1 MPVNTICRATLALI
15 ATLVVGCILSLPVNA
30 AERIG
35 KVQTVLGLIPPA
47 DLGVTL
53 MHEHLFIEF
62 TLPLDEPQRWQLAGR
77 RLPRTAAELE
87 TWNMPVTMDR
97 LAFLHAHVWENR
109 DLLSVQDVDTTLAE
123 VMAFKSAGGGAIV
136 DVTSIGLGRDP
147 RKLVEIA
154 RRSRIPI
161 VMGAGWY
168 RSAWHPA
175 GHADRDVAS
184 LTDEIVRDITVGV
197 GDSGVRAGIIGEVS
211 AMEIVTDPQ
220 DSAEVKGVRAAA
232 RASRLTGAA
241 ITLHQWVRDGVALT
255 KTLDIIEQEGGDLTR
270 VVVGHIDAVTA
281 ANIPRLASIA
291 RRGVTLEFDLFGTP
305 YTLSDPRLDA
315 RPMAD
320 TIAELVKAGFADRL
334 LMSHDVCTKLQQ
346 KAYGGKGFDYLL
358 LQVVPYLQQRGV
370 SAEHIRTIMV
380 NNPRRILAFVAPQG
394 PLP

>member
-1 MPVNTICRATLALI
+1 MTVSTIRRATSALI
-15 ATLVVGCILSLPVNA
+15 ATLLVGCAWSVPA
-30 AERIG
+30 AAADRVG
-35 KVQTVLGLIPPA
+35 KIQTVLGLIEPEE
-47 DLGVTL
+47 LGVTL

-77 RLPRTAAELE
+77 QLPRTAAELAI
-87 TWNMPVTMDR
+87 WNTPVTMDR
-97 LAFLHAHVWENR
+97 LQFLHAHVWENR
-109 DLLSVQDVDTTLAE
+109 DLLSVQDVATTLAE
-123 VMAFKSAGGGAIV
+123 VTAFKDAGGGAIV

-147 RKLVEIA
+147 AKLVEVA
-154 RRSRIPI
+154 RRSGIPI

-211 AMEIVTDPQ
+211 AMEIVTDPH

-241 ITLHQWVRDGVALT
+241 ITLHQWVRDGVALAR
-255 KTLDIIEQEGGDLTR
+255 TLDIVEQEGGDLTR
-270 VVVGHIDAVTA
+270 VVVGHIDAVSA
-281 ANIPRLASIA
+281 ANIAQLVAIA
-291 RRGVTLEFDLFGTP
+291 KRGVTLEFDLFGTP

-320 TIAELVKAGFADRL
+320 AIVALVKAGYAERL
-334 LMSHDVCTKLQQ
+334 LMSHDVCTKIQQ
-346 KAYGGKGFDYLL
+346 KAYGGKGFDYLST
-358 LQVVPYLQQRGV
+358 QVVPYLQQRGV
-370 SAEHIRTIMV
+370 SAAQVRTIMV
-380 NNPRRILAFVAPQG
+380 ENPRRVLAFSPVP
-394 PLP
+394 

>member
-1 MPVNTICRATLALI
+1 MTVSTIRRATSALI
-15 ATLVVGCILSLPVNA
+15 ATLFVGCAWSVPA
-30 AERIG
+30 AAADRVG
-35 KVQTVLGLIPPA
+35 KIQTVLGLIEPEE
-47 DLGVTL
+47 LGVTL

-77 RLPRTAAELE
+77 HLPRTAAELAI
-87 TWNMPVTMDR
+87 WNTPVTMDR
-97 LAFLHAHVWENR
+97 LRFLHAHVWENR
-109 DLLSVQDVDTTLAE
+109 DLLSVQDVATTLAE
-123 VMAFKSAGGGAIV
+123 VTAFKDAGGGAIV

-147 RKLVEIA
+147 AKLVEVA
-154 RRSRIPI
+154 RRSGIPI

-211 AMEIVTDPQ
+211 AMEIVTDPH

-241 ITLHQWVRDGVALT
+241 ITLHQWVRDGVALAR
-255 KTLDIIEQEGGDLTR
+255 TLDIIEQEGGDLTR
-270 VVVGHIDAVTA
+270 VVVGHIDAVSA
-281 ANIPRLASIA
+281 ANIPQLVAIA
-291 RRGVTLEFDLFGTP
+291 KRGVTLEFDLFGTP

-320 TIAELVKAGFADRL
+320 AIVALVKAGYAERL
-334 LMSHDVCTKLQQ
+334 LMSHDVCTKIQQ

-358 LQVVPYLQQRGV
+358 TQVVPYLQQRGV
-370 SAEHIRTIMV
+370 SAAQVRTIMV
-380 NNPRRILAFVAPQG
+380 ENPRRVLAFSPVP
-394 PLP
+394 

>member
-1 MPVNTICRATLALI
+1 MPAAAADR
-15 ATLVVGCILSLPVNA
+15 VGKI
-30 AERIG
+30 
-35 KVQTVLGLIPPA
+35 QTVLGLIEPEE
-47 DLGVTL
+47 LGVTL

-77 RLPRTAAELE
+77 QLPRTAAELAI
-87 TWNMPVTMDR
+87 WNTPVTMDR
-97 LAFLHAHVWENR
+97 LQFLHAHVWENR
-109 DLLSVQDVDTTLAE
+109 DLLSVQDVATTLAE
-123 VMAFKSAGGGAIV
+123 VTAFKDAGGGAIV

-147 RKLVEIA
+147 AKLVEVA
-154 RRSRIPI
+154 RRSGIPI

-211 AMEIVTDPQ
+211 AMEIVTDPH

-241 ITLHQWVRDGVALT
+241 ITLHQWVRDGVALAR
-255 KTLDIIEQEGGDLTR
+255 TLDIIEQEGGDLTR
-270 VVVGHIDAVTA
+270 VVVGHIDAVSA
-281 ANIPRLASIA
+281 ANIPQLVAIA
-291 RRGVTLEFDLFGTP
+291 KRGVTLEFDLFGTP

-320 TIAELVKAGFADRL
+320 AIVALVKAGYAERL
-334 LMSHDVCTKLQQ
+334 LMSHDVCTKIQQ

-358 LQVVPYLQQRGV
+358 TQVVPYLQQRGV
-370 SAEHIRTIMV
+370 SAAQVRTIMV
-380 NNPRRILAFVAPQG
+380 ENPRRVLAFSPVP
-394 PLP
+394 

>member
-1 MPVNTICRATLALI
+1 MTVSTIRRATSALI
-15 ATLVVGCILSLPVNA
+15 ATLFVGCAWSVPA
-30 AERIG
+30 AAADRVG
-35 KVQTVLGLIPPA
+35 KIQTVLGLIEPEE
-47 DLGVTL
+47 LGVTL

-77 RLPRTAAELE
+77 QLPRTAAELAI
-87 TWNMPVTMDR
+87 WNTPVTMDR
-97 LAFLHAHVWENR
+97 LQFLHAHVWENR
-109 DLLSVQDVDTTLAE
+109 DLLSVQDVATTLAE
-123 VMAFKSAGGGAIV
+123 VTAFKDAGGGAIV

-147 RKLVEIA
+147 AKLVEVA
-154 RRSRIPI
+154 RRSGIPI

-211 AMEIVTDPQ
+211 AMEIVTDPH

-241 ITLHQWVRDGVALT
+241 ITLHQWVRDGVALAR
-255 KTLDIIEQEGGDLTR
+255 TLDIVEQEGGDLTR
-270 VVVGHIDAVTA
+270 VVVGHIDAVSA
-281 ANIPRLASIA
+281 ANIAQLVAIA
-291 RRGVTLEFDLFGTP
+291 KRGVTLEFDLFGTP

-320 TIAELVKAGFADRL
+320 AIVALVKAGYAERL
-334 LMSHDVCTKLQQ
+334 LMSHDVCTKIQQ

-358 LQVVPYLQQRGV
+358 TQVVPYLQQRGV
-370 SAEHIRTIMV
+370 SAAQVRTIMV
-380 NNPRRILAFVAPQG
+380 ENPRRVLAFSPVP
-394 PLP
+394 

>member
-1 MPVNTICRATLALI
+1 MTVDTLRHATLALI
-15 ATLVVGCILSLPVNA
+15 AMVIGGCASSTLAGDADRV
-30 AERIG
+30 G
-35 KVQTVLGLIPPA
+35 KVQTVLGLVEPA

-62 TLPLDEPQRWQLAGR
+62 TLPLDEPERWQLAGR
-77 RLPRTAAELE
+77 HRPQTAAELAI
-87 TWNMPVTMDR
+87 WNMPVTMDR

-109 DLLSVQDVDTTLAE
+109 DLLRVQDVATTLAE
-123 VMAFKSAGGGAIV
+123 VTAFKDAGGGAIV

-147 RKLVEIA
+147 AKLVEIA
-154 RRSRIPI
+154 RGSGIPI

-211 AMEIVTDPQ
+211 AMEIVTDPH

-232 RASRLTGAA
+232 RASRITGAA
-241 ITLHQWVRDGVALT
+241 ITLHQWVRDGVALAR
-255 KTLDIIEQEGGDLTR
+255 TLDIIEQEGGDLTR

-281 ANIPRLASIA
+281 LDIA
-291 RRGVTLEFDLFGTP
+291 RLIAIAERDVTLEFDLFGTP

-320 TIAELVKAGFADRL
+320 AIVALVKAGYADRL
-334 LMSHDVCTKLQQ
+334 LMSHDVCTKIQQ

-358 LQVVPYLQQRGV
+358 TQVVPYLQQRGV
-370 SAEHIRTIMV
+370 SAAQVRTIMV
-380 NNPRRILAFVAPQG
+380 ENPRRVLTFVTPRH
-394 PLP
+394 